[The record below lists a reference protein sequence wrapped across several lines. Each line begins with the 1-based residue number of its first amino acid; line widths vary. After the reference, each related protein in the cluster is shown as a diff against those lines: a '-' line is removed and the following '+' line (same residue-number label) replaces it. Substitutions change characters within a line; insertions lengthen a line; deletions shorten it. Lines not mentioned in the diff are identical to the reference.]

1 MELVD
6 LMKRI
11 SCNDI
16 PHFLILFGEEQT
28 ILNIYLTHILEV
40 TNTKRISEIGRAHV

>member
-6 LMKRI
+6 LMKQI
-11 SCNDI
+11 SSNDI

-40 TNTKRISEIGRAHV
+40 TKTKRIGIL